1 MSLTKHLRKAGYDLI
16 KGPVRNHKPLQLWL
30 KQPSNRADLYYTDIK
45 HAFKSPVKLKIVDDP
60 ALRVDTTETD
70 SYGFNLGLT
79 VLDDIL
85 KSIGVGQFDLSASI
99 KSGKKI
105 SISYDNS
112 VTRIIPT
119 GELTNYLS
127 EADFLHPN
135 PVLLRNAN
143 RDNLLVIT
151 GVVMA
156 KNLVVEFDT
165 DFTISADLEAELTKS
180 ADGKLGFTRKAEQK
194 LEMVSQGNV
203 SFPIAVKAHRIDF
216 DNGVFNGL
224 TLISDNRDMF

>member
-1 MSLTKHLRKAGYDLI
+1 
-16 KGPVRNHKPLQLWL
+16 
-30 KQPSNRADLYYTDIK
+30 
-45 HAFKSPVKLKIVDDP
+45 VDDP

-70 SYGFNLGLT
+70 SFGFNLGLT
-79 VLDDIL
+79 LLDDIL

-99 KSGKKI
+99 KSGKRV

-112 VTRIIPT
+112 VTRTIPT

-156 KNLVVEFDT
+156 KNLVVEIDT
-165 DFTISADLEAELTKS
+165 DFTISAELEAELAKA
-180 ADGKLGFTRKAEQK
+180 ADGKLCFTRKADQK

-224 TLISDNRDMF
+224 SLVSDNRDMF